1 MILALDIG
9 NTHIVMG
16 CLEDDEIKKVAR
28 MATDPL
34 RTEHEYAVMIKQILE
49 IDSIDNRGF
58 SGAIISSVVPPLTS
72 TLKKAVERVTGHRPM
87 VVGAGLK
94 TGLNIML
101 DNPAQLGSDLVAAG
115 VAAQADY
122 KLPVIIIDMG
132 TATTITVINENS
144 AFLGGAIIPGT
155 ALSMNALA
163 SGTSQLPKVSI
174 EAPKR
179 CIGTNTIDC
188 MKSGAVFGAASMLD
202 GMIER
207 IEAEL
212 GTTASVVAT
221 GGLARSVTPYCN
233 REIVCDDDLLLR
245 GLGIIYN
252 KNARKK

>member
-1 MILALDIG
+1 MILAHDIG

-16 CLEDDEIKKVAR
+16 CLEDNEIRKVAR

-58 SGAIISSVVPPLTS
+58 DGAIISSVVPPLTS
-72 TLKKAVERVTGHRPM
+72 TLKKAIERVTGRKPM
-87 VVGAGLK
+87 VLGAGLK

-174 EAPKR
+174 EAPKH

-212 GTTASVVAT
+212 GCEASVVAT
-221 GGLARSVTPYCN
+221 GGLARSITPYCK
-233 REIVCDDDLLLR
+233 RKIVCDDDLLLR

-252 KNARKK
+252 KNARKR

>member
-16 CLEDDEIKKVAR
+16 CLEDNEIRKVAR

-58 SGAIISSVVPPLTS
+58 DGAIISSVVPPLTS
-72 TLKKAVERVTGHRPM
+72 TLKKAIERVTGRKPM
-87 VVGAGLK
+87 VLGAGLK

-174 EAPKR
+174 EAPKH

-212 GTTASVVAT
+212 GCEASVVAT
-221 GGLARSVTPYCN
+221 GGLARSITPYCK
-233 REIVCDDDLLLR
+233 RKIVCDDDLLLR

-252 KNARKK
+252 KNARKR